1 MFAHAAR
8 MLAPLAF
15 ALHIESLPFSC
26 IPTKV
31 PFSVP
36 GQCDQFSHV
45 FNVRRVFFEK
55 TIPPRVLDWPG
66 GDPEAFA
73 EMQAAYQ
80 ILCSA
85 SWTATLL
92 LCHFLWRSNRR
103 YDLFLGFSQRRWILT
118 TWRWKQIF
126 PNWAL
131 NMYINRGS
139 SETEIWW
146 DRKNR
151 RARRC
156 QWPSV

>member
-1 MFAHAAR
+1 MNQRLLFAHAAR

-36 GQCDQFSHV
+36 GQCDQFSHL

-103 YDLFLGFSQRRWILT
+103 YDLFLWILST
-118 TWRWKQIF
+118 SLDSRNVTVKADF
-126 PNWAL
+126 PKL
-131 NMYINRGS
+131 GPQDVHQPR
-139 SETEIWW
+139 
-146 DRKNR
+146 
-151 RARRC
+151 
-156 QWPSV
+156 